1 MKFDQEYCL
10 DMFRKLVAVDSTTGQ
25 YEEIQR
31 VLCEVLDGLGYRHEL
46 TRKGG
51 VIADAGGEG
60 DPIAVT
66 AHLDDIGLMVR
77 KINALE
83 QDINEKYGVRMIAG
97 HIPGM
102 IGDAT
107 GEVTVR
113 RGMEEIEKALGK
125 EAKIE
130 PYFPNTKIL
139 RVYGIEF
146 RQYADDRTKTFVKA
160 GKESPKVQIVEDD

>member
-1 MKFDQEYCL
+1 MKDKPESL
-10 DMFRKLVAVDSTTGQ
+10 ETSLK
-25 YEEIQR
+25 
-31 VLCEVLDGLGYRHEL
+31 EL
-46 TRKGG
+46 MQ
-51 VIADAGGEG
+51 
-60 DPIAVT
+60 
-66 AHLDDIGLMVR
+66 LVR

-83 QDINEKYGVRMIAG
+83 KDINDKYGVRMIAG
-97 HIPGM
+97 YIPCM

-130 PYFPNTKIL
+130 PYFPNIKKL

-146 RQYADDRTKTFVKA
+146 RQYADDKTKTFVKA
-160 GKESPKVQIVEDD
+160 FGEPPKVKIVEDDEP